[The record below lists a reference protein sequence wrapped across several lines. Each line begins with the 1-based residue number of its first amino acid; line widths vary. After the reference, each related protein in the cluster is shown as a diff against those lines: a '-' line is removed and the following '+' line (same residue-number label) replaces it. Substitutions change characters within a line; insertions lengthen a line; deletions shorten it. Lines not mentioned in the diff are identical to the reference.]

1 MSTGAIRTA
10 VEAECILL
18 NSLAHLALTGEV
30 VISEHGDAV
39 AVRDTEFLLILEI
52 LKEKRSRNW
61 VMKLSE
67 IVSRETCFTTKRA
80 GLLAHK
86 ILKTGEERGCEK

>member
-52 LKEKRSRNW
+52 
-61 VMKLSE
+61 
-67 IVSRETCFTTKRA
+67 
-80 GLLAHK
+80 
-86 ILKTGEERGCEK
+86 